1 MSYLEPCISDVI
13 VSFLA
18 MYMHYVV
25 IQVTFGKI
33 WLYFSFWLR
42 HRDDRAVVPGGAHS
56 GNVHDQHVAVGIFP
70 FILFIVALFSMC
82 CSQQLMSCVLCT
94 LPS

>member
-1 MSYLEPCISDVI
+1 VPGNSMMSYLEPCISDVI

-42 HRDDRAVVPGGAHS
+42 HRDDRAVVPGGAHRCAWECAS
-56 GNVHDQHVAVGIFP
+56 AACCCGNFP
-70 FILFIVALFSMC
+70 IHSFHS
-82 CSQQLMSCVLCT
+82 CSVQYVL
-94 LPS
+94 